1 VHEKQIIRK
10 ATLEDLDCIFSIE
23 KKAFGND
30 HWSFDMIKNELI
42 NEPNSITWIVQKNRI
57 VVAYCMIRIIDKE
70 IHMMNIAVKP
80 ELQDLGIGRLLIE
93 HFLNSIP
100 YKSSVFLEVKKGNF
114 PAINLYSSFGFEK
127 ISIRKKYYRDGSDAF
142 VMYLRKLTNNYGMV

>member
-1 VHEKQIIRK
+1 
-10 ATLEDLDCIFSIE
+10 
-23 KKAFGND
+23 
-30 HWSFDMIKNELI
+30 
-42 NEPNSITWIVQKNRI
+42 
-57 VVAYCMIRIIDKE
+57 MIRIIDKE